1 MPVVTRTHRTPAV
14 LLAASPLAAVAA
26 TPGIRVHTPALHK
39 SRDFAESFW
48 REFGAPA
55 IGTLILDPLA
65 LERAAVG
72 PRVHLRQKAA

>member
-1 MPVVTRTHRTPAV
+1 MTRAHRTPAV
-14 LLAASPLAAVAA
+14 LLAASPLATVAA
-26 TPGIRVHTPALHK
+26 ASGISVHTPALHK
-39 SRDFAESFW
+39 SRHFTERFW

-55 IGTLILDPLA
+55 IGALILDPLA